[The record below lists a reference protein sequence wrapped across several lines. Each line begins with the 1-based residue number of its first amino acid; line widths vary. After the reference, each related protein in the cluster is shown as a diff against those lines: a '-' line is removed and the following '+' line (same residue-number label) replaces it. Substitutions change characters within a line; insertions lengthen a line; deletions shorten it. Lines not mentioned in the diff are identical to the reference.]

1 MRSIRWSHLVAG
13 AAILALS
20 SPAMAQVWGG
30 GATPRNGAC
39 FYEDANY
46 RGQYFCVQSGASL
59 DSLPRN
65 VRDAIS
71 SVRVY
76 GRAEVNV
83 FDGDVFRGQTGSFDA
98 DVQNLARE
106 GWNDMIRSIRV
117 RGGNDSGNV
126 ARGNRPPF
134 GAQSP
139 DAVVRR
145 AYDDILER
153 EPDPA
158 GLRLYRSRIIDDGW
172 TEAQV
177 RDALRTSP
185 EYRQKTTMTPAKAQE
200 IVRAAYL
207 AVLQR
212 EPDAGS
218 QTYVNR
224 IMRDKWTQQ
233 DVERELRRSGEF
245 QSRPR

>member
-1 MRSIRWSHLVAG
+1 MRTVRGMHFIVG
-13 AAILALS
+13 AALLMLH
-20 SPAMAQVWGG
+20 SPAMAQVWSG
-30 GATPRNGAC
+30 GATPRSGAC

-46 RGQYFCVQSGASL
+46 RGQYFCVQSGNSL

-76 GRAEVNV
+76 GRAEVDV
-83 FDGDVFRGQTGSFDA
+83 FDGDVFRGQTGRFDS
-98 DVQNLARE
+98 DMQNLARE
-106 GWNDMIRSIRV
+106 NWNDMIRSLRV
-117 RGGNDSGNV
+117 RGGNGGEGA
-126 ARGNRPPF
+126 ARGTRPPF

-139 DAVVRR
+139 EAVVRR

-177 RDALRTSP
+177 RDALRNSP
-185 EYRQKTTMTPAKAQE
+185 EYREKTTMTPAKARD

-224 IMRDKWTQQ
+224 ILRDKWTQQ